1 MWVNGESVGFVYI
14 IEVIPKD
21 RWGNLLMRK
30 RRFYTGYTGRAI
42 DIRYSEHIRKI
53 ASNYMKRNFPNSR
66 KKLSYVEVVN
76 YIPKDELPYF
86 RVGNKKIPYHP
97 REYEIKRMSK
107 DEKVRLIKSE
117 RNMLL
122 NFKPNFGRPVVILR
136 NGWMFYDGKVK
147 VIEEKLNMA
156 TNYYQY

>member
-1 MWVNGESVGFVYI
+1 MWVNGKSVGFVYI

-30 RRFYTGYTGRAI
+30 RMFYTGYTGRAI

-66 KKLSYVEVVN
+66 KKLRYVEIVK
-76 YIPKDELPYF
+76 YIPKDKLPYF
-86 RVGNKKIPYHP
+86 RVGNKMIQYHP
-97 REYEIKRMSK
+97 REYKIKKMSQN
-107 DEKVRLIKSE
+107 EKIKLIDSE

-122 NFKPNFGRPVVILR
+122 SFKPNFGNPIVILK
-136 NGWMFYDGKVK
+136 NGWMFYNGKVK
-147 VIEEKLNMA
+147 VLSELFTMVNR
-156 TNYYQY
+156 